1 MGQQDDGG
9 RGGQGLLDFGK
20 EFDFQSKSNEKKLE
34 ILTNLL

>member
-1 MGQQDDGG
+1 MTVGEVAGSS
-9 RGGQGLLDFGK
+9 GLRK